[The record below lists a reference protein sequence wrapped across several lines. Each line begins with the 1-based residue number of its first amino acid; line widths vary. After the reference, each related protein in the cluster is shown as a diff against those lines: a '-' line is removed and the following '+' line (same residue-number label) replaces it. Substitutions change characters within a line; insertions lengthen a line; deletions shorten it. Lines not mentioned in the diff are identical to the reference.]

1 MKEDI
6 KVLLN
11 IHYLDESQDNLLDT
25 LISLKSRKL
34 IMALGDDSKEVPKP
48 LEYIVVET
56 VINHYNRLG
65 SEGLASESVEGIS
78 RAYTDTANELE
89 SYTAAIDKYLN
100 KYHGKFRMI

>member
-11 IHYLDESQDNLLDT
+11 VYDKDDLLDT

-34 IMALGDDSKEVPKP
+34 LAALGDNSAIVPIP

-78 RAYTDTANELE
+78 KAYTDTARELE
-89 SYTAAIDKYLN
+89 PYTDAINKYLN
-100 KYHGKFRMI
+100 EYHGKFRMI